1 LSDISLF
8 IPAGNPG
15 EISFVCIFEETVDFK
30 RPYKLPYNTLVGIL
44 YDGGQDNSPLYDL
57 DDNTRYSRRTGWIY
71 FTPAGKNVLYN
82 TKKNLR
88 YIAIHF
94 NMELYP
100 GLDVFLNSPEVIFE
114 YAPEGVQK
122 MEEAF
127 RITDPYYRASCFREI
142 CLNFCNRHWQR
153 PMQMDPARLRFDGIL
168 RYIREEACAETTVQ
182 QLAELV
188 AMRHDSFSREFTTTF
203 GMTPKM
209 MLQTTLVRK
218 AANLLQN
225 SAFRNKEM
233 AAQLK
238 FRDEYYFS
246 KFFHRSTG
254 CSPLEYRKRFK
265 R

>member
-1 LSDISLF
+1 
-8 IPAGNPG
+8 
-15 EISFVCIFEETVDFK
+15 
-30 RPYKLPYNTLVGIL
+30 
-44 YDGGQDNSPLYDL
+44 
-57 DDNTRYSRRTGWIY
+57 
-71 FTPAGKNVLYN
+71 
-82 TKKNLR
+82 
-88 YIAIHF
+88 
-94 NMELYP
+94 M
-100 GLDVFLNSPEVIFE
+100 FLNCPEVIFE

-142 CLNFCNRHWQR
+142 CLNFCNRHWPR
-153 PMQMDPARLRFDGIL
+153 PLQMDPAHLRFDRIL

-225 SAFRNKEM
+225 SAFRIKEI